1 MLEALKLE
9 VWAMNATVYA
19 TVNATVSATVS
30 DKGQVTIPV
39 ALRERLGIKPGSR
52 LAFTVDADG
61 RLKVSVLAHGSAGLA
76 GLLARPAERAHS
88 LAEMDAAV
96 TSQVRDR
103 ARRRP

>member
-1 MLEALKLE
+1 MLKAFKLE
-9 VWAMNATVYA
+9 VWAMNASM
-19 TVNATVSATVS
+19 NATINATVS
-30 DKGQVTIPV
+30 DKGQVTIPS

-61 RLKVSVLAHGSAGLA
+61 RLKVSVLAQGSTGLA
-76 GLLARPAERAHS
+76 GLLTRPPERALS

-96 TSQVRDR
+96 THQVRDR